1 MALVVLVFRA
11 VSALG
16 VDYAQLIVLAQGFYV
31 SDEIFFEVGARIAA
45 LRGAMKQSEFAERLG
60 VHRNS
65 VVGWEAG
72 KRLPD
77 GESLVRMSE
86 QFNAD
91 IHVLLMGKEGGAAPA
106 LRPDEDKLLADYRA
120 AHADARERIRQVAAT
135 AATSPKRA
143 AKATAPP
150 PTQHATSGGINQVN
164 TGGNVFQV
172 GSVGAPPGRKR

>member
-1 MALVVLVFRA
+1 MLT
-11 VSALG
+11 
-16 VDYAQLIVLAQGFYV
+16 QGFDV
-31 SDEIFFEVGARIAA
+31 GDEIFFEVGARIAA

-91 IHVLLMGKEGGAAPA
+91 IHVLLMGKQGGVAPD
-106 LRPDEDKLLADYRA
+106 LRPDEEELLSDYRA
-120 AHADARERIRQVAAT
+120 AHSDARERIRQIAST
-135 AATSPKRA
+135 AANSPKRR
-143 AKATAPP
+143 AKPEGRTVVDGVANEVDSD
-150 PTQHATSGGINQVN
+150 HAIVEIKGNRNRVR
-164 TGGNVFQV
+164 TGFKQQN
-172 GSVGAPPGRKR
+172 